1 MNISRR
7 LFSLGPRLYSAVLA
21 SLTILLLGGCASSPK
36 PIPSSQQESA
46 PKLLG
51 DKEIDPAMRERIAY
65 ALQAD
70 VDEEALRETL
80 KQQPGN
86 VNAAIPL
93 ARVLLARQRPDEA
106 LDVLDQVLLAA
117 PADLRALNAKGVVLD
132 SEGRHREAQALY
144 RQALATTP
152 DNPVLSNNLKLSLAL
167 DEEKAK
173 AGSASLQPF
182 PPPHQGTQSH

>member
-1 MNISRR
+1 MNVSRR
-7 LFSLGPRLYSAVLA
+7 LFSLAPKLYSAVLA
-21 SLTILLLGGCASSPK
+21 SNILLLGGCASSPD
-36 PIPSSQQESA
+36 PSSSSQQERS
-46 PKLLG
+46 PELLG
-51 DKEIDPAMRERIAY
+51 DKEIHPAIRERIAY

-70 VDEEALRETL
+70 VDEQTLRETL
-80 KQQPGN
+80 KLQPGN

-93 ARVLLARQRPDEA
+93 ARALLARQRPDEA
-106 LDVLDQVLLAA
+106 LDVLDKVLLAA

-132 SEGRHREAQALY
+132 SEGHHREAQALY

-152 DNPVLSNNLKLSLAL
+152 DNPMLSNNLKLSLAL

-173 AGSASLQPF
+173 AGNVSLQPF